1 MVLQSSISIRCL
13 LLGFTVLSRHFE
25 KSHVPLVLPKYL
37 PHDRKGGFVLL
48 GIVWILSSFLDN
60 IVGALIGGAPAHQLF
75 RARMRIGYV
84 AVIVATSN
92 AGGAWS
98 VLGDRK

>member
-25 KSHVPLVLPKYL
+25 NHVPKYL

-75 RARMRIGYV
+75 RAKVRIGYV

-98 VLGDRK
+98 VRGDRK